1 MLDVRCSTFPKE
13 IPPLTEF
20 DVSNVVCVV
29 LAGGRGKRMGSETCH
44 KVCFPVGGRPAIV
57 RAIDT
62 YKEAGITRFVVVVGQ
77 MADQVLETVSAA
89 HPEVMFV
96 RQPDPRGTGHAAM
109 VAVDALAAQRHE
121 GSVLIVMGDKVTN
134 ADTVR
139 HLLQTYRS
147 HEPDVLMSV
156 LPKVQ
161 ETTAGRVL
169 EDDDG
174 KVLGIV
180 ECADI
185 RRAREQGATLTVGGH
200 AFTADEVEQKGLTV
214 NASMYMFRM
223 APLHRALRLLS
234 PANAQ
239 GELYLTDTVESIS
252 QNGRVE
258 RLLIP
263 DPNDLMAF
271 NTPAELLAIEKVIRD
286 REGRPLSTFQP
297 DDELPSSIYKPAKQW
312 LAQLHAFTPAT
323 RKTLAQ
329 MYGGDE
335 TVVAG
340 RRQAMIQAVQAFM
353 GQFGPDRKMVLCRA
367 PGRINL
373 MGRHVD
379 HRGGNVNVMAI
390 NRETLLAAS
399 PREDDVVRLRDIRVN
414 HFPNRE
420 FRIYD
425 LLGEESWSNWMDFL
439 ESSTVTQVL
448 EAAPGDWSHYVRAP
462 LLRLQYANRDRRLKG
477 MDCMLAG
484 NIPMAAGLSS
494 SSALVVAFA
503 EAAVALNGL
512 DFELSD
518 FIDLCGEGEWFVG
531 SRGGA
536 ADHAAIRTGRLGHVT
551 RIGFFPF
558 EVGESTPMPAD
569 LRLMIANS
577 GDRAVKSANARD
589 VFNQRVACYEFALML
604 LKRHWPA
611 AAGAEHLR
619 DLVPEALGV
628 DARDFYRALRLLPE
642 NPSREELEPLLKQED
657 QAKVKRFLG
666 THVDVGPYNLRG
678 VALFGVA
685 ECRRSRQFGTLL
697 QAGDLAGIGEL
708 MQASHDGDRC
718 YVPGSEGTEA
728 FVVPTDDA
736 ALAALAEA
744 NAPLALQPGAYA
756 CSTANI
762 DRLVDIANSVDGV
775 IGAQLAGAGLGGCM
789 MSLVRADAVEALE
802 QRFRS
807 EYYERIGREPDMHVC
822 LPVAGAGLISLPE

>member
-1 MLDVRCSTFPKE
+1 MTDFEVG
-13 IPPLTEF
+13 
-20 DVSNVVCVV
+20 NVVCII

-62 YKEAGITRFVVVVGQ
+62 YKEAGVRRFLVVVGQ
-77 MADQVLETVSAA
+77 MADQVLETVAEA
-89 HPEVMFV
+89 HPETLFV
-96 RQPDPRGTGHAAM
+96 RQANPRGTGHAAM
-109 VAVDALAAQRHE
+109 VAVDALAAQGHE
-121 GSVLIVMGDKVTN
+121 GSVMVVMGDKVTH
-134 ADTVR
+134 ADAVR
-139 HLLQTYRS
+139 QLLRTYRTDK
-147 HEPDVLMSV
+147 PDVLLSV
-156 LPKVQ
+156 LPKLQ

-169 EDDDG
+169 EDEDDNI
-174 KVLGIV
+174 LGIV

-185 RRAREQGATLTVGGH
+185 RRAAEQDTPICVGGH
-200 AFTADEVEQKGLTV
+200 DFTAAEVEQKGLTV
-214 NASMYMFRM
+214 NASMYMFRLK
-223 APLHRALRLLS
+223 PLHRALRLLS

-239 GELYLTDTVESIS
+239 GELYLTDTVESIARD
-252 QNGRVE
+252 GRVQ

-263 DPNDLMAF
+263 DPTDLMAF
-271 NTPAELLAIEKVIRD
+271 NTPAELLAIEKVVSE
-286 REGRPLSTFQP
+286 REGRPLITFQP
-297 DDELPSSIYKPAKQW
+297 ENELPPSVYKPAKRW
-312 LAQLHAFTPAT
+312 LAQLNNFAPSV
-323 RKTLAQ
+323 RETLVRI
-329 MYGGDE
+329 YGDDE
-335 TVVAG
+335 AVVGG

-353 GQFGPDRKMVLCRA
+353 GQFGPDRCMVLCRA

-399 PREDDVVRLRDIRVN
+399 PRDDDVVRLRDIRVN

-439 ESSTVTQVL
+439 DSSTVTQVL

-477 MDCMLAG
+477 MDCMLSG

-494 SSALVVAFA
+494 SSALVVGFA
-503 EAAVALNGL
+503 EAAVALNGFGL
-512 DFELSD
+512 EMSD

-558 EVGESTPMPAD
+558 EVGESTAMPAD

-611 AAGAEHLR
+611 AAGAEHIR
-619 DLVPEALGV
+619 DLVPELLGV
-628 DARDFYRALRLLPE
+628 EPRDLYRALELLPE
-642 NPSREELEPLLKQED
+642 NPSREELAQLLVGED
-657 QAKVKRFLG
+657 QDKVQRFFG

-685 ECRRSRQFGTLL
+685 ECQRSRRFGALL
-697 QAGDLAGIGEL
+697 QAGDLDGIGEL
-708 MQASHDGDRC
+708 MRASHDGDRRFHGDE
-718 YVPGSEGTEA
+718 PFT
-728 FVVPTDDA
+728 VPTDDA
-736 ALAALAEA
+736 ALVALAEQ
-744 NAPLALQPGAYA
+744 NAPLDLQPGAYA

-762 DRLVDIANSVDGV
+762 DRLVDIANGVDGV
-775 IGAQLAGAGLGGCM
+775 VGAQLAGAGLGGCM
-789 MSLVRADAVEALE
+789 MTLVRAEAVQALE
-802 QRFRS
+802 ERFQQ
-807 EYYERIGREPDMHVC
+807 EYYAKLGREPDMHVC